1 MSTENVPVPKHLA
14 RYVRQIQF
22 PGIGLE
28 GQQKLH
34 DARALIVGC
43 GALGSVIAETLT
55 RAGVGRLRLVD
66 RDFVEL
72 NNLQRQVLYDEHDVA
87 RRLPK
92 AVAAAEKLK
101 QINASVHL
109 ETHVADLNWRNVGQ
123 FIQDVDVII
132 DGTDNFETRFL
143 INDIALQ
150 HSIPWIYGGCL
161 GATGQTL
168 TILPP
173 DTPCLRC
180 LYPEPPPPGAS
191 ETCDTA
197 GIVGP
202 IILTIAAI
210 ESLEAIKVLTGR
222 QEAASPYLQVFD
234 LWENRVRQ
242 IGLEQLAPYDRCP
255 CHRGDYPWASGQRAP
270 QDAVLCGR
278 NAVQLRFPHADPV
291 SLADLEAKWA
301 PLGKVVRNPFL
312 VRLETDGYQI
322 TVFQDGR
329 AIVEGTQDPVEA
341 RSVYARY
348 VGN

>member
-1 MSTENVPVPKHLA
+1 MTTEEVPVPKQLA

-34 DARALIVGC
+34 DSRALIVGC

-101 QINASVHL
+101 QINAAVHL
-109 ETHVADLNWRNVGQ
+109 ETHVADLNWRNVRQ
-123 FIQDVDVII
+123 FVQDVDVIV

-143 INDIALQ
+143 LNDIALQ

-197 GIVGP
+197 GIVAP

-210 ESLEAIKVLTGR
+210 ESLEAIKILAGR
-222 QEAASPYLQVFD
+222 PEAASSYLQVFD
-234 LWENRVRQ
+234 LWENRIRQ
-242 IGLEQLAPYDRCP
+242 IGLDQLAPYDRCP
-255 CHRGDYPWASGQRAP
+255 CHGGDYPWAAGERAP

-291 SLADLEAKWA
+291 SLDDLEAKWK
-301 PLGKVVRNPFL
+301 PLGAVVRNPFL

-322 TVFQDGR
+322 TVFEDGR